1 MHIIDIFKDFIKE
14 KRFRWTP
21 QREIIMEVFS
31 NSEQHLT
38 AEEIFKVTT
47 QKNSSIG
54 IATVYRTMALL
65 CEAGLAREGT
75 NLCGKITFEP
85 LYQRKQHDHLIC
97 TQCGIILEF
106 EHPLI
111 DKYRKDICLQ
121 HDFILQSH
129 RLDLYG
135 TCKDCTPSIIPNL
148 PSS

>member
-1 MHIIDIFKDFIKE
+1 MTVTDIFKDFINDKGL
-14 KRFRWTP
+14 RWTP
-21 QREIIMEVFS
+21 QREIIMQVFS
-31 NSEQHLT
+31 KSETHLT
-38 AEEIFKVTT
+38 AEEIFNITI
-47 QKNSSIG
+47 QQNSSIG

-75 NLCGKITFEP
+75 NLYGKITFEP

-129 RLDLYG
+129 RMDLYG
-135 TCKDCTPSIIPNL
+135 TCKDCTPTLPPNS